1 MTQSTTFNQ
10 IKNNLTKLYRKC
22 MTCPKELK
30 DKEIKQL
37 KQRCKKC
44 LRQYEKVWYPGH
56 KEFLEVFK
64 DSE

>member
-1 MTQSTTFNQ
+1 MKQSVTFQ
-10 IKNNLTKLYRKC
+10 KLKNKLTELYKKC
-22 MTCPKELK
+22 MTCPKDLK

-44 LRQYEKVWYPGH
+44 LYKYEKVWYSNH
-56 KEFLEVFK
+56 REFLEVFK